1 MSGLETVKA
10 TPAPATEAGK
20 RVTFWYGCNV
30 LRHGDIIHTCMDV
43 LRALGYDPLA
53 AGGPDFCCGSTKD
66 GNALAADGMAQR
78 TVDRLNKRGADR
90 VVAWCPSCHLQSAEL
105 MEKAY
110 EPKYDMQY
118 FMELL
123 YEERERLKPLLKN
136 PVPLRLFVH
145 RHSGFN
151 DKVAVNEM
159 AAGILS
165 LIPGVEVMEDDYR
178 GPGYMC
184 AHLASVPAAMLDLVR
199 ETEAR
204 MRRNRADALVTLYHQ
219 CQRELVGL
227 EAQGVTQVYNY
238 MQLIAR
244 SMGLPYEDEYKA
256 WKKAGEGAAAA
267 IDDRRMAK
275 VGIQFFER
283 AVVPELVKKTPR

>member
-1 MSGLETVKA
+1 MSA
-10 TPAPATEAGK
+10 THQPGE

-30 LRHGDIIHTCMDV
+30 LRHGDIIHACIDV
-43 LRALGYDPLA
+43 MRALGYEPLP

-66 GNALAADGMAQR
+66 ANATAADGMAQR
-78 TVDRLNKRGADR
+78 TVERLGKRGASR
-90 VVAWCPSCHLQSAEL
+90 VVAWCPSCHLQSAEF

-110 EPKYDMQY
+110 KPQYDMQY

-123 YEERERLKPLLKN
+123 YENRERLKPLLKN
-136 PVPLRLFVH
+136 EVPLRVFVH
-145 RHSGFN
+145 RHIGFN
-151 DKVAVNEM
+151 DMVPVNDM
-159 AAGILS
+159 APELLS
-165 LIPGVEVMEDDYR
+165 LIPGVEVVEDNYR

-184 AHLASVPAAMLDLVR
+184 AHLATVPAAMTRLLK

-204 MRRNRADALVTLYHQ
+204 MKRAKADALVTLYHQ

-227 EAQGVTQVYNY
+227 EAEGVTQVYNY
-238 MQLIAR
+238 MQLVAR

-256 WKKAGEGAAAA
+256 WKKAGAGATQM
-267 IDDRRMAK
+267 IDAPRLEK

-283 AVVPELVKKTPR
+283 AMVPELVKKTPRSAD

>member
-1 MSGLETVKA
+1 MSDSQ
-10 TPAPATEAGK
+10 ATEQPGK

-66 GNALAADGMAQR
+66 ANAVAADGMAQR
-78 TVDRLNKRGADR
+78 TVERLNKRGADR
-90 VVAWCPSCHLQSAEL
+90 VVAWCPSCHLQSAEF

-123 YEERERLKPLLKN
+123 YEERERLQPLLKH
-136 PVPLRLFVH
+136 PVPLRVFVH
-145 RHSGFN
+145 RHVGFN
-151 DKVAVNEM
+151 DMVPVNDM
-159 AAGILS
+159 APELLS
-165 LIPGVEVMEDDYR
+165 MIPGVEVVEDNYR

-184 AHLASVPAAMLDLVR
+184 AHLATVPAAMTRLVK

-204 MRRNRADALVTLYHQ
+204 MRRGKADALVTLYHQ

-227 EAQGVTQVYNY
+227 EAQGVTQVFNY
-238 MQLIAR
+238 MQLVAR
-244 SMGLPYEDEYKA
+244 SMGLAYEDEYKA
-256 WKKAGEGAAAA
+256 WKKAGPQAAAA
-267 IDDRRMAK
+267 IDEARMQK
-275 VGIQFFER
+275 IGIQFFDR
-283 AVVPELVKKTPR
+283 AIVPELVKKTPR

>member
-1 MSGLETVKA
+1 MSGPQA
-10 TPAPATEAGK
+10 SGQPGK

-66 GNALAADGMAQR
+66 ANAVAADGMAQR
-78 TVDRLNKRGADR
+78 TVDRLNRRGADR
-90 VVAWCPSCHLQSAEL
+90 VVAWCPSCHLQSAEF

-123 YEERERLKPLLKN
+123 YEERERLKPLLRH
-136 PVPLRLFVH
+136 PVPMRVFVH
-145 RHSGFN
+145 RHIGFN
-151 DKVAVNEM
+151 DMVPVNDM
-159 AAGILS
+159 AAEILS
-165 LIPGVEVMEDDYR
+165 LIPGIEVVEDNYR

-184 AHLASVPAAMLDLVR
+184 AHLATVPAAMTRLVK

-204 MRRNRADALVTLYHQ
+204 MRRGKADALVTLYHQ

-227 EAQGVTQVYNY
+227 EAQGVTQVFNY
-238 MQLIAR
+238 MQLVAR
-244 SMGLPYEDEYKA
+244 SMGLAYEDEYKA
-256 WKKAGEGAAAA
+256 WKKAGAQAAGA
-267 IDDRRMAK
+267 IDDARMQK
-275 VGIQFFER
+275 IGIQFFDR
-283 AVVPELVKKTPR
+283 AIVPELVKKTPR